1 MVCKTIPFIQ
11 FGVSPCNVVQQA
23 LAGLRECMAWRAPL
37 NQNRE
42 ARLSVCK
49 REKGL
54 TMSEQNVYACKRSVE
69 EFVKADESVI
79 LGEIVDGSGNF
90 CILQTQR
97 DAWRQEIEL
106 LKNVLS
112 SDRFNKR
119 ENRIYFEF
127 NLMRFAKRVD
137 VVLILEGVLVCLEF
151 KTDLGGGRGK
161 CYSVQDKAQALAYAD
176 EFSQF
181 HSTSSKCPIVPLLVV
196 PGAAEVQCN
205 VTHNNANVYE
215 LMCTND
221 KTLGVAL
228 SAILAKKDGDH
239 WSDLIVNPDAWE
251 RGEYNTVP
259 TIVEAAGRLFENQN
273 VEAITRSGTDVTKTI
288 CTIENIIRFAE
299 DKKKRVLCLV
309 TGEPGAGKTLVGLQ
323 LASLHMKK
331 KSLPNEET
339 SGDGLIRK
347 VLLSGNYPLVKVLK
361 ESLVRNIYGRLK
373 ACIDLM
379 NNEGDS
385 LTDEQK
391 QFILSC
397 GFEVRPTGRTK
408 KIKGLNKKVEVQEL
422 WTISKFTDKGKT
434 EVKTAQDKLEQRR
447 FSRTLVEATVSSMIQ
462 MVSHFRRG
470 WELSGNPP
478 VENVFVFD
486 EAQRAWSF
494 EQVKRKDRNTHPDQ
508 IRREWSESRTLLE
521 YLDRHSATDGWCVA
535 IALVGHGQDIHEG
548 EAGIEEWYKALKDSK
563 SLGDWVVCSPDVQG
577 LKDSGVPQTI
587 NPDLGKDVDYSKLH
601 LKEMQR
607 SFKAKEVGPFVNA
620 LLKGNAGLEKARQL
634 IVEINK
640 AFPLYITQ
648 NIDCAK
654 KWLLKVSDGG
664 RRRCGSVMSSR
675 AIRLRAYG
683 FQTLAQGFDEAT
695 WFLEPSDNINSS
707 NALEISATEFKIQG
721 LELDY
726 VLVGWDSDLF
736 YNAREGAFEAR
747 HFSLKDNAWKEVKRL
762 TKDDNAANA
771 DGDPDDAEVDP
782 KDKDRHL
789 RNAYRVLL
797 TRARQGMVIFV
808 PKGVPDESDQTNL
821 SHKNYDATYAFLRD
835 VVGINE
841 CPKE

>member
-1 MVCKTIPFIQ
+1 M
-11 FGVSPCNVVQQA
+11 N
-23 LAGLRECMAWRAPL
+23 
-37 NQNRE
+37 
-42 ARLSVCK
+42 
-49 REKGL
+49 
-54 TMSEQNVYACKRSVE
+54 EQNVYACKRSVE

-112 SDRFNKR
+112 NDRFNKR

-151 KTDLGGGRGK
+151 KTDLGGGHGK

-205 VTHNNANVYE
+205 VAHNNANVYE

-259 TIVEAAGRLFENQN
+259 TIVEAAGRLFENQD
-273 VEAITRSGTDVTKTI
+273 VEDITRSGTDITKTI
-288 CTIENIIRFAE
+288 GTIQKIISVAE
-299 DKKKRVLCLV
+299 KKKKCVLCLV

-323 LASLHMKK
+323 IAASRMEKMSK
-331 KSLPNEET
+331 GEGRIDE
-339 SGDGLIRK
+339 DGLIRK
-347 VLLSGNYPLVKVLK
+347 VMLSGNYPLVKVIK
-361 ESLVRNIYGRLK
+361 ESLVRNYYGRLK
-373 ACIDLM
+373 ACLDLM
-379 NNEGDS
+379 NKDGKPLSDM
-385 LTDEQK
+385 QK
-391 QFILSC
+391 DFVESS
-397 GFEVRPTGRTK
+397 GFKVVPTGK
-408 KIKGLNKKVEVQEL
+408 KKRINGELVETQEL
-422 WTISKFTDKGKT
+422 KTVSKFTSKGKT
-434 EVKTAQDKLEQRR
+434 ETKKEDEKLEERR
-447 FSRTLVEATVSSMIQ
+447 LSKTFVEATVSSMIQ

-470 WELSGNPP
+470 WELSVNPP

-494 EQVKRKDRNTHPDQ
+494 DQVKKKDKNTHPDQ
-508 IRREWSESRTLLE
+508 ISREWSEPRTLLE
-521 YLDRHSATDGWCVA
+521 YLNRHSKSDGWCVA

-548 EAGIEEWYKALKDSK
+548 EAGIEEWYKALKNSK
-563 SLGDWVVCSPDVQG
+563 NLEDWIVCGHDKTELSSKGFVQEVNPDWG
-577 LKDSGVPQTI
+577 EDIDYDKLYLKD
-587 NPDLGKDVDYSKLH
+587 
-601 LKEMQR
+601 MQR
-607 SFKAKEVGPFVNA
+607 SFKAKDVGPFVNA
-620 LLKGNAGLEKARQL
+620 LLKGKEGVEEAKVLLERIQ
-634 IVEINK
+634 ET
-640 AFPLYITQ
+640 FPLYVTQ
-648 NIDCAK
+648 AEDIGVAK
-654 KWLLKVSDGG
+654 KWLAKVSNNG

-675 AIRLRAYG
+675 AARLRAYG
-683 FQTLAQGFDEAT
+683 FHTLAQGFDEAT

-707 NALEISATEFKIQG
+707 SAIEISATEFKIQG

-726 VLVGWDSDLF
+726 VLVGWDGDLL
-736 YNAREGAFEAR
+736 YNPAKGVFEAR
-747 HFSLKDNAWKEVKRL
+747 HFSLKANTWKEVKGL
-762 TKDDNAANA
+762 NA
-771 DGDPDDAEVDP
+771 DDETGKTDGESDDEDVDP

-808 PKGVPDESDQTNL
+808 PKGTPAGSDQVNL
-821 SHKNYDATYAFLRD
+821 SHDNYDETYKFLH
-835 VVGINE
+835 VVIGI
-841 CPKE
+841 KELADEYKPE

>member
-1 MVCKTIPFIQ
+1 MK
-11 FGVSPCNVVQQA
+11 
-23 LAGLRECMAWRAPL
+23 
-37 NQNRE
+37 E
-42 ARLSVCK
+42 AK
-49 REKGL
+49 F
-54 TMSEQNVYACKRSVE
+54 YACKRSVDD
-69 EFVKADESVI
+69 FLVADQDKI
-79 LGEIVDGSGNF
+79 LGEISAGSDNF

-97 DAWRQEIEL
+97 DAWRREVEL
-106 LKNVLS
+106 LQDVLK
-112 SDRFNKR
+112 DEKFKKPA
-119 ENRIYFEF
+119 NRIYFEF
-127 NLMRFAKRVD
+127 NLMRFSKRVD
-137 VVLILEGVLVCLEF
+137 VVLILDGVLFCLEF
-151 KTDLGGGRGK
+151 KTDLCGGNSK
-161 CYSVQDKAQALAYAD
+161 LYLAQDKAQALAYAD

-181 HSTSSKCPIVPLLVV
+181 HDTSNKCPIVPVLVV
-196 PGAAEVQCN
+196 PGAPKMNNAIAL
-205 VTHNNANVYE
+205 NNANVYE
-215 LMCTND
+215 LLCSNEETLADTLKAVLEKKEAD
-221 KTLGVAL
+221 K
-228 SAILAKKDGDH
+228 
-239 WSDLIVNPDAWE
+239 WSDLIVDPDKWE
-251 RGEYNTVP
+251 MGEYNTVP

-288 CTIENIIRFAE
+288 RTIENIIRFAE
-299 DKKKRVLCLV
+299 DKKRRVLCLV

-323 LASLHMKK
+323 LASSHMKK

-373 ACIDLM
+373 ACMDLM

-391 QFILSC
+391 RFISSC

-408 KIKGLNKKVEVQEL
+408 KIKGQNKKVEVQEL
-422 WTISKFTDKGKT
+422 WTISKFTDKGKA
-434 EVKTAQDKLEQRR
+434 EVKNAQDKLEQRR

-470 WELSGNPP
+470 WELSENPP

-494 EQVKRKDRNTHPDQ
+494 EQVKRKDKNTHPDQ
-508 IRREWSESRTLLE
+508 ILREWSESRTLLE
-521 YLDRHSATDGWCVA
+521 YLNRHKATDEWCVA

-563 SLGDWVVCSPDVQG
+563 NLGDWVVCSPDVQG
-577 LKDSGVPQTI
+577 LTDYGVPQTI
-587 NPDLGKDVDYSKLH
+587 NPYLGMDIDYSKLH

-620 LLKGNAGLEKARQL
+620 LLKGNAGLEKARHL

-640 AFPLYITQ
+640 TFPLYITQ
-648 NIDCAK
+648 DIDCAK

-675 AIRLRAYG
+675 AVRLRAYG

-736 YNAREGAFEAR
+736 YNARKGEFETR

-771 DGDPDDAEVDP
+771 NGDSDDTEVDP

-821 SHKNYDATYAFLRD
+821 SHKNYDTTYAFLRD
-835 VVGINE
+835 AVGINE